1 MSENR
6 WLDAD
11 QQHAWRAYLRGS
23 ALLQDRLDQDL
34 RALGLSLSE
43 YEVLVRLS
51 ESSESQIRMSE
62 LADSVHQSRS
72 RMTHTVARLE
82 RDGLVTRWSCDDDRR
97 GVWAR
102 LTAEGW
108 RVLVAAAPSHVA
120 GVREL
125 LVDTVDPD
133 DLRALDRVF
142 TAVAERATGVGE
154 AAATGR
160 AGVSR
165 ESGDDR

>member
-1 MSENR
+1 
-6 WLDAD
+6 
-11 QQHAWRAYLRGS
+11 
-23 ALLQDRLDQDL
+23 
-34 RALGLSLSE
+34 LSE
-43 YEVLVRLS
+43 AS
-51 ESSESQIRMSE
+51 EGQIRMSE

-82 RDGLVTRWSCDDDRR
+82 RDGLVTRWSCDSDRR

-102 LTAEGW
+102 LTDEGW
-108 RVLVAAAPSHVA
+108 RALVAAAPTHVA

-125 LVDTVDPD
+125 LVDAIDPD

-142 TAVAERATGVGE
+142 TAVAEQATGSRE
-154 AAATGR
+154 AVAPGR

-165 ESGDDR
+165 ESGADR